1 MSPKRQRAASAIALL
16 LVFSL
21 SQVYVHATLAGKK
34 LPVNGTVATNPART
48 GKLITRGN
56 NPISLNGNATN
67 SGATILPG
75 AQLQTPANVGASVQ
89 LGRMGVLRLA
99 PETSVTLNFDNS
111 SVDVILN
118 SGYATLTTAAGTKAS
133 ITTPDGK
140 TTHNDASRLST
151 IEGQTGDDDDNNKKK
166 KGAGYLGGEDGEG
179 LLGDASNSAARAF
192 GLIVLGGAITAAVFI
207 ARNGRGDNPSTSST
221 R

>member
-1 MSPKRQRAASAIALL
+1 MSPKRHRAASALALF

-34 LPVNGTVATNPART
+34 LPVNEAVATNPART

-67 SGATILPG
+67 SGATVLPG
-75 AQLQTPANVGASVQ
+75 AQLLTPANVGATVQ

-140 TTHNDASRLST
+140 TTRNDASKLST
-151 IEGQTGDDDDNNKKK
+151 IESVVGDDDDDKKK
-166 KGAGYLGGEDGEG
+166 AAGYLGGEDGEG
-179 LLGDASNSAARAF
+179 LLGDVSNSAARAF
-192 GLIVLGGAITAAVFI
+192 GLVVLGGAIAAAIFI
-207 ARNGRGDNPSTSST
+207 SRNGRGDNPSTA
-221 R
+221 RP

>member
-75 AQLQTPANVGASVQ
+75 AQLQTPANIGASVQ

-99 PETSVTLNFDNS
+99 PETSVTLNFDS
-111 SVDVILN
+111 SNVDVILN

-140 TTHNDASRLST
+140 TTRNDASRLST
-151 IEGQTGDDDDNNKKK
+151 IEGQTGDDDNDKK

-179 LLGDASNSAARAF
+179 LLGGTSNSAARAF
-192 GLIVLGGAITAAVFI
+192 GLVVLGGSIAAAVFI